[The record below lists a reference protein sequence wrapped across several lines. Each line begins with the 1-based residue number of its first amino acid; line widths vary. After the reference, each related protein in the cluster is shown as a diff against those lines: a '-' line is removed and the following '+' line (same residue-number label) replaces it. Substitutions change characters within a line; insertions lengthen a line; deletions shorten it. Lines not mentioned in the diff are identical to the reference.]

1 MATLQKARPQE
12 VELTWGLPS
21 QTAPRVGSKLALS
34 PAVDG
39 GTGCQ
44 MGWVVPRDT
53 TLALNLG
60 LREARCDLI
69 FFTVLSLVLLGCRGG
84 SLSSPHQNGV

>member
-1 MATLQKARPQE
+1 M
-12 VELTWGLPS
+12 TWGFAFSELLPQWGVS
-21 QTAPRVGSKLALS
+21 WLSALQLMEVG
-34 PAVDG
+34 VVRWG
-39 GTGCQ
+39 GWYPGAHSWLCP
-44 MGWVVPRDT
+44 M
-53 TLALNLG
+53 G